1 MKINQEHVEFNKYK
15 DLKLAQKIHLR
26 KIYIY
31 LVLRLTYSLKSMKKA
46 EDRSGY
52 LFSRRYSN
60 YVFILLFLLY
70 MFDYIDRSIVT
81 SMFASI
87 EHDLGITHL
96 QSGML
101 VSAVYW
107 AIVILTFPVSLLVDR
122 WSRTK
127 TIGLMAI
134 VWSLATALCAL
145 TGNYV
150 QLFMARLL
158 IGVGEAGYAPGGSAM
173 ISGLY
178 PIEKRSKMMGIW
190 NASIP
195 LGTAIGVLMGGIIAT
210 RFGWKHAF
218 GLVAIPGLV
227 VAILFLFVKD
237 YKTVDLSFI
246 DKANKRI
253 KMERKDLFREFISKP
268 SILFSYFGIAAVVF
282 VTTSLLT
289 WLPTYFRNVREVP
302 QDKAGTMASAIM
314 VLALAGAPLG
324 GILTDRWRKARI
336 NARLLLPAITSM
348 VSALL
353 LFAALFLFRGTAQYV
368 TFLLMGITIMMFI
381 SGAAAV
387 TQDVIHPG
395 LRATSYAIAVVV
407 QNLLGS
413 SMAPLVLGK
422 IYDLSTI
429 QAALSIL
436 PFILALGGF
445 LFYLGSRYYE
455 SDMEKVTKI
464 SLEAA

>member
-1 MKINQEHVEFNKYK
+1 
-15 DLKLAQKIHLR
+15 
-26 KIYIY
+26 
-31 LVLRLTYSLKSMKKA
+31 MKKA
-46 EDRSGY
+46 NDRTGY
-52 LFSRRYSN
+52 LFSKGYSN

-70 MFDYIDRSIVT
+70 MFDYIDRTIVT
-81 SMFASI
+81 SMFTSI
-87 EHDLGITHL
+87 ESDWGISHT

-127 TIGLMAI
+127 TIGIMA
-134 VWSLATALCAL
+134 VLWSLATALCAL

-150 QLFMARLL
+150 QLFMARIL

-178 PIEKRSKMMGIW
+178 PIERRSRMMGIW

-195 LGTAIGVLMGGIIAT
+195 LGTAIGVLLGGIIAT

-218 GLVAIPGLV
+218 GLVAFPGLV
-227 VAILFLFVKD
+227 VAVLFLFVKD

-246 DKANKRI
+246 DKTSNRI
-253 KMERKDLFREFISKP
+253 KMERKDLIKEFISKP
-268 SILFSYFGIAAVVF
+268 SILFTYFGIAAVVF
-282 VTTSLLT
+282 VTTSLIT
-289 WLPTYFRNVREVP
+289 WLSTYFQTVREVP
-302 QDKAGTMASAIM
+302 QEKAGTMASAIM
-314 VLALAGAPLG
+314 VLALVGAPLG
-324 GILTDRWRKARI
+324 GILTDRWRKTQI
-336 NARLLLPAITSM
+336 NARLLLPAISTL
-348 VSALL
+348 VSAVL
-353 LFAALFLFRGTAQYV
+353 LFAALFLFRGKVQYAA
-368 TFLLMGITIMMFI
+368 FLIMGVTIMMFI

-413 SMAPLVLGK
+413 STAPLVLGK

-429 QAALSIL
+429 QTALSIL
-436 PFILALGGF
+436 PFVLVLGAS

-455 SDMEKVTKI
+455 RDILKVPVIK
-464 SLEAA
+464 LEAA